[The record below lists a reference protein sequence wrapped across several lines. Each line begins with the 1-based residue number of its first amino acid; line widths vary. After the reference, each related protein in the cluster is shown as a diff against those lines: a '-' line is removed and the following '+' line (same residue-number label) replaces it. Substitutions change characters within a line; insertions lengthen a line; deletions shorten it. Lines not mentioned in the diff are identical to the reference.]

1 MVDSIND
8 LEEDLS
14 ISLVDDKNP
23 DEKVNDIEKNNASGE
38 RISKS
43 SSDSGSSNERK
54 SDNSNEKGSGG
65 KNSSGKH
72 SIGKGSN
79 GRGSSGRGSSGRG
92 SSGRGSSGKGSS
104 GRGSSDKGS
113 SGKGSSEKGSSS
125 KDDEEGSS
133 SSGSSLE
140 NLMLKIDKDLKIC
153 TLLSCV
159 FCMGTI
165 SLSLFTS
172 IVQGRVST
180 FSSKTNALKMNI
192 VMMYIYLIVLDLS
205 NLALFILLL
214 KEKEQMLL
222 KIIYS
227 NLRWFFV
234 LTQTCFG
241 GLFLIGIIWE
251 ASNWT
256 YILSASI
263 NMSTTLLL
271 AFFFQDIKIKKNMEI
286 GSFLCIYSY
295 LSILF
300 AFISYA
306 TFYNFSC
313 ILIDNNKREQK
324 YYSIIQIITNLF
336 QTILGIVLLTYFKDV
351 FFAASSFYIL
361 FALLVEKKFDISGE
375 NLYVVI
381 YLGLLFLSTLI
392 SVLKNR
398 KKTFGYEEVY
408 DIEVQQPEKI
418 D

>member
-8 LEEDLS
+8 QEEDLS
-14 ISLVDDKNP
+14 ISFVDDKNP

-72 SIGKGSN
+72 SSGKGSN
-79 GRGSSGRGSSGRG
+79 GRGSSGRGSGGRG

-286 GSFLCIYSY
+286 GSFLCIYSC

-313 ILIDNNKREQK
+313 ILIDNNNREQK

-375 NLYVVI
+375 DLYVVI

-392 SVLKNR
+392 IVLKNG
-398 KKTFGYEEVY
+398 KKTFGYEEVD

>member
-8 LEEDLS
+8 HDEALKDNLIDDSSDSSEE
-14 ISLVDDKNP
+14 K
-23 DEKVNDIEKNNASGE
+23 KVNDIEKNNISGGG
-38 RISKS
+38 ISKS
-43 SSDSGSSNERK
+43 SSDSDNSYERK
-54 SDNSNEKGSGG
+54 SDNSNEKGSNG
-65 KNSSGKH
+65 KHSSGKG
-72 SIGKGSN
+72 SNEKGSN
-79 GRGSSGRGSSGRG
+79 GRGSSGK
-92 SSGRGSSGKGSS
+92 GSSGKGSS
-104 GRGSSDKGS
+104 GRGSSDKES
-113 SGKGSSEKGSSS
+113 SEKGSSEKGSSS
-125 KDDEEGSS
+125 KDEEDESS

-153 TLLSCV
+153 TLLSCL
-159 FCMGTI
+159 FCICTI

-172 IVQGRVST
+172 IVQRRVST
-180 FSSKTNALKMNI
+180 FSSKISSLKMNV
-192 VMMYIYLIVLDLS
+192 VMMYIYLILLDLS

-234 LTQTCFG
+234 LTEICFG

-263 NMSTTLLL
+263 NMSTTILL

-313 ILIDNNKREQK
+313 ILIDNDNKQS
-324 YYSIIQIITNLF
+324 YSSIIEIITNLF

-351 FFAASSFYIL
+351 FFAVSSFYIL
-361 FALLVEKKFDISGE
+361 FALLIEKKFNISKE
-375 NLYVVI
+375 NIYTVV

-392 SVLKNR
+392 IILKNG
-398 KKTFGYEEVY
+398 KKTFGYEEVD
-408 DIEVQQPEKI
+408 DIEVQQPDKI

>member
-14 ISLVDDKNP
+14 ISFVDDKNP

-72 SIGKGSN
+72 SSGKGSN
-79 GRGSSGRGSSGRG
+79 GRGSSGRGSGGRG

-392 SVLKNR
+392 IVLKNG
-398 KKTFGYEEVY
+398 KKTFGYEEVD

>member
-8 LEEDLS
+8 REEDLS
-14 ISLVDDKNP
+14 INFVDDKNP
-23 DEKVNDIEKNNASGE
+23 DEKINDIEKNNASGE

-72 SIGKGSN
+72 SSGKGSN

-92 SSGRGSSGKGSS
+92 SSGRGSSG
-104 GRGSSDKGS
+104 RGSSDKGS

-125 KDDEEGSS
+125 KEDEEGSS

-180 FSSKTNALKMNI
+180 FSSKINALKMNI

-234 LTQTCFG
+234 LTQTCF
-241 GLFLIGIIWE
+241 
-251 ASNWT
+251 
-256 YILSASI
+256 
-263 NMSTTLLL
+263 
-271 AFFFQDIKIKKNMEI
+271 
-286 GSFLCIYSY
+286 
-295 LSILF
+295 
-300 AFISYA
+300 
-306 TFYNFSC
+306 
-313 ILIDNNKREQK
+313 
-324 YYSIIQIITNLF
+324 
-336 QTILGIVLLTYFKDV
+336 
-351 FFAASSFYIL
+351 
-361 FALLVEKKFDISGE
+361 
-375 NLYVVI
+375 
-381 YLGLLFLSTLI
+381 
-392 SVLKNR
+392 
-398 KKTFGYEEVY
+398 
-408 DIEVQQPEKI
+408 
-418 D
+418 